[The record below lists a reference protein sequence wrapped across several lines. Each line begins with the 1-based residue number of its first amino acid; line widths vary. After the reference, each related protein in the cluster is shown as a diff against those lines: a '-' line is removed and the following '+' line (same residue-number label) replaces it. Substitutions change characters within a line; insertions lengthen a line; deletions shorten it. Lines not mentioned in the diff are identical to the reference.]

1 MREEQGSLSRRENA
15 LAGAQRQLAAVR
27 AAHQASLHQFQT
39 TMTATRDKLAR
50 VCSENVKR
58 EEAVRLAVKNK
69 TAITDEH
76 NRRRGLRETTRERA
90 VVAADAA
97 GCPLLPKREWKPLV
111 KGSSASAGAPE
122 ALPPYTVVP
131 APVALATAS
140 APPASTAAPSDA
152 AAAASSSVVSATAAA
167 CSACLLYTSPSPRD

>member
-76 NRRRGLRETTRERA
+76 NRRRGRQDTNLRVKSQWGA
-90 VVAADAA
+90 GSCPADHGD
-97 GCPLLPKREWKPLV
+97 GCARL
-111 KGSSASAGAPE
+111 
-122 ALPPYTVVP
+122 
-131 APVALATAS
+131 
-140 APPASTAAPSDA
+140 
-152 AAAASSSVVSATAAA
+152 
-167 CSACLLYTSPSPRD
+167 